1 VRAVNL
7 IPGDARP
14 NSGVKVSGGLG
25 PGYAVI
31 ALLGVAVLL
40 VSVYVLTSNTISDR
54 HSKLATL
61 QTQVSQEQAQAS
73 RLANFASFLK
83 LTQARIETVRQI
95 ASSRFDWHAALADLS
110 KVIPANTSLQSLTGT
125 VAPGA
130 TVSGAGGSAGGSSLR
145 GAIASPA
152 FEMQGCTKT
161 QDDVARVMSRLRLV
175 NGVQRV
181 TLASSLKQDGGQ
193 TGAGVASGTGAAVG
207 CGANAP
213 TFDLVI
219 FFAPLPGASVA
230 TTPGGSTAATATA
243 AASTAASGTTTP
255 AAATTTPAAT
265 IPASKPTGTV
275 ATSPGAAP
283 QISNTAPAQGSAK

>member
-1 VRAVNL
+1 MRAVNL
-7 IPGDARP
+7 IPGDARGS
-14 NSGVKVSGGLG
+14 SGVKVAGGLG

-54 HSKLATL
+54 QSKLATL
-61 QTQVSQEQAQAS
+61 QAQVTEEQAQAS
-73 RLANFASFLK
+73 RLTNFASFLK
-83 LTQARIETVRQI
+83 LTQARVETVRQI

-145 GAIASPA
+145 SAIPSPA
-152 FEMQGCTKT
+152 FEMLGCTKT
-161 QDDVARVMSRLRLV
+161 QDDVARVMSRLRLI

-181 TLASSLKQDGGQ
+181 TLASSVKTDAGQ
-193 TGAGVASGTGAAVG
+193 AGAAVSSVSGPAVG

-213 TFDLVI
+213 TFDLVV

-230 TTPGGSTAATATA
+230 AAPGASTTAAAGTAAT
-243 AASTAASGTTTP
+243 TAASGTKSPATGATTPAATSPAAPTAP
-255 AAATTTPAAT
+255 AAATT
-265 IPASKPTGTV
+265 G
-275 ATSPGAAP
+275 GAQP
-283 QISNTAPAQGSAK
+283 VSNTPQGGAK